1 MLKKLAAAAIAAAIA
16 VSSMPVMA
24 MRTSIVGVAAD
35 EGVIYNE
42 QGKDRMILCGY
53 DENGVLK
60 GSWLFTAGDD
70 GMLIPFEVAQYKLR
84 AIFPGEEGIYDFE
97 IANGEHNDKEPEE
110 TAKPQATAE
119 PEATVNP
126 TVSPTAAPNK
136 QYPDIYERQIDAIDA
151 IAVIDKVSSGENN
164 NQEKI
169 YYVDALYQGEEIRLD
184 IKEEVNITSA
194 SDEFSYM
201 TGQPVSALKKGDV
214 ICFTAN
220 LSGRINKVG
229 LVYRPLDKNIVTDG
243 NDYGSSFEKL
253 ISNNGSVAERRGW
266 SVMRYGGGG
275 RSESSIAF
283 GVVKDKDKNSVTLL
297 GPDGDIRKAINLGI
311 QDNTI
316 VYVCDMSS
324 KKELSVEDTS
334 GISKSVIPRNAENE
348 QGIITYS
355 DDDTMSYAL
364 LRVVNGTVTDAVI
377 YTNYNN

>member
-1 MLKKLAAAAIAAAIA
+1 MLKKLAAAALAAVMAA
-16 VSSMPVMA
+16 SSAPVMA
-24 MRTSIVGVAAD
+24 MRASITGVAAD

-60 GSWLFTAGDD
+60 GSWLFTAGEE

-97 IANGEHNDKEPEE
+97 IANGEHSDDTPTE
-110 TAKPQATAE
+110 TAKPEITAE
-119 PEATVNP
+119 PEATAK
-126 TVSPTAAPNK
+126 PTAAPSKN
-136 QYPDIYERQIDAIDA
+136 YPDIYERQIDAVDA
-151 IAVIDKVSSGENN
+151 IAVVDKVLSGENEN
-164 NQEKI
+164 NELV

-184 IKEEVNITSA
+184 INGDVNVTSA
-194 SDEFSYM
+194 SDAFSYM
-201 TGQPVSALKKGDV
+201 TGQSVSALKKGDV

-220 LSGRINKVG
+220 LSGKINRVG

-253 ISNNGSVAERRGW
+253 ISRGGSVAERRDW
-266 SVMRYGGGG
+266 SVMSYGGGG
-275 RSESSIAF
+275 RNKSSLAF

-297 GPDGDIRKAINLGI
+297 GPDGDMRKAINLALK
-311 QDNTI
+311 DNTI

-324 KKELSVEDTS
+324 RKELSVEDTG
-334 GISKSVIPRNAENE
+334 GIIKSVIPKSAENE

-355 DDDTMSYAL
+355 DDDDISYAL

>member
-1 MLKKLAAAAIAAAIA
+1 MVKKLAAAALAAAMA
-16 VSSMPVMA
+16 VSSAPVMA
-24 MRTSIVGVAAD
+24 AGTRITGVAAD

-42 QGKDRMILCGY
+42 QGKDRIILCGY

-60 GSWLFTAGDD
+60 GSWLFTAGDE
-70 GMLIPFEVAQYKLR
+70 GILIPFEVAQYKLR

-97 IANGEHNDKEPEE
+97 VANGGHNDEEPEE
-110 TAKPQATAE
+110 TAEPAETA
-119 PEATVNP
+119 AP
-126 TVSPTAAPNK
+126 TVSPTAAPSRN
-136 QYPDIYERQIDAIDA
+136 YPDIYERQIDAVDA
-151 IAVIDKVSSGENN
+151 IAVVDKVSSGEND

-297 GPDGDIRKAINLGI
+297 GPDGDIRNAINLAL

-316 VYVCDMSS
+316 VYVCDMSAR
-324 KKELSVEDTS
+324 KEVSVEDTGS
-334 GISKSVIPRNAENE
+334 IIKSVIPKSSENE

-355 DDDTMSYAL
+355 DDDDMNYAL